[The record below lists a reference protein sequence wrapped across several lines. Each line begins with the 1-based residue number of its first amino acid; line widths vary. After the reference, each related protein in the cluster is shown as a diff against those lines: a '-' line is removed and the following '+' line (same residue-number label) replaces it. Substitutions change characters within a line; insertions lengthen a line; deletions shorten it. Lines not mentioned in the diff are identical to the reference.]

1 MHHPIG
7 TMNDTE
13 PFQILVLPS
22 LVCDS
27 RRISWTFNM
36 ANGQYYAIMITQCNG
51 SIAVFEAYL
60 MVAVELSVSFSHP
73 KHVNTAMVAPGKT
86 HRM

>member
-1 MHHPIG
+1 MYHPIG

-27 RRISWTFNM
+27 RRISWTSNM
-36 ANGQYYAIMITQCNG
+36 ATGRYCAIMITQCNG
-51 SIAVFEAYL
+51 SIAVFGAYL
-60 MVAVELSVSFSHP
+60 TVAVEFSVSFSHP
-73 KHVNTAMVAPGKT
+73 KYVNTAMVAPEKT
-86 HRM
+86 HRI

>member
-51 SIAVFEAYL
+51 SIAVFGAYL
-60 MVAVELSVSFSHP
+60 TVAVAFSVSSHP
-73 KHVNTAMVAPGKT
+73 KHVNAAMAAPGKT
-86 HRM
+86 HRI